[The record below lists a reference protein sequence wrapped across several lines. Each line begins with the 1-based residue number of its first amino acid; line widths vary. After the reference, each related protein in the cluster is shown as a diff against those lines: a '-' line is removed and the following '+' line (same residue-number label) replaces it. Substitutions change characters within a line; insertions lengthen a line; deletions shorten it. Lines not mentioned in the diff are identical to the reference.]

1 MWIPS
6 LLYHTQLLHHALL
19 IINILNSITKLE
31 VVLDCSFWF
40 LIFVINHQFDL
51 FVLICNNVIYLKTY
65 CIFKTFLK
73 WKPIGR
79 KFINFFFIMQNI
91 KELLQSWYLQRSLR
105 SFIIIIRCDHLIHL
119 IANIIANPVLLFK

>member
-1 MWIPS
+1 MQP
-6 LLYHTQLLHHALL
+6 LHHALL

-51 FVLICNNVIYLKTY
+51 FVLICNTVLYLNTY

-73 WKPIGR
+73 LKPIGR
-79 KFINFFFIMQNI
+79 KFVNFFFIVQDI
-91 KELLQSWYLQRSLR
+91 KELLQTWYLQRRLR
-105 SFIIIIRCDHLIHL
+105 SFMLIVRCDHLIHL
-119 IANIIANPVLLFK
+119 IANIIAKPVLLFKNNQL

>member
-1 MWIPS
+1 MQP
-6 LLYHTQLLHHALL
+6 LHHALL

-51 FVLICNNVIYLKTY
+51 FVLICNTVLYLNTY

-79 KFINFFFIMQNI
+79 KFVNFFFIMQNI
-91 KELLQSWYLQRSLR
+91 KELLQTWYLQRSLR

-119 IANIIANPVLLFK
+119 IANIIAKPVLLFKNNQL

>member
-19 IINILNSITKLE
+19 IINIFNSISELE

-40 LIFVINHQFDL
+40 LILVINHQFDL
-51 FVLICNNVIYLKTY
+51 FVLIYNTVLYLNTY

-91 KELLQSWYLQRSLR
+91 KELLQTWYLQRSLR
-105 SFIIIIRCDHLIHL
+105 SFIIIIRCDHLMHL
-119 IANIIANPVLLFK
+119 IVNIIANPVLLF